1 MKKVRCAIYT
11 RKSSEEGLEQDFNS
25 LHAQREACAAY
36 VLSQASEG
44 WSALPEVYDDGGISG
59 GTLERPA
66 LKRLLDDIDAGRIDI
81 VVVYK
86 VDRLTRSLLDF
97 SRLVEAFDKAGVSFV
112 SITQSFNTTTSMG
125 RLTLNMLL
133 SFAQFEREVTA
144 ERIRDKIAASKAKG
158 MWMGGV
164 CPLGYRPNG
173 RTLAI
178 VPEHAEVVRDLFQNY
193 LEVGNVR
200 LLEQQLEQA
209 GQRVPTRLTA
219 SGATLGGGTF
229 KRGQLYAMLSNPT
242 YVGEVHHKGN
252 VYAGLQQPIIERD
265 IWDRVQAALAA
276 NQQGIQRGKSTVTVS
291 VLAGLVFEED
301 GTPLIASHACKGKL
315 RYRYYVSKAL
325 QNGSKTQGIR
335 MSAPELEKAVSEE
348 VAKAFDQPMLIAD
361 IAGIPMQVDTLRE
374 LLPASAHVAQ
384 MLRQRQPLILR
395 NLVSKVEVTVTGIKV
410 EVSTASIAS
419 SLSTRV
425 REGVPE
431 HLYLNVRAQLRR
443 SGRVVRLIDVD
454 RHSPLNP
461 EPQAHLVRLLALG
474 SEWWREIVRDSVTVT
489 EVARRHNVDK
499 SYVTRVVRANF
510 LAPTV
515 VDQILAGA
523 HPAGLDAKH
532 LLALTNLPLCWEEQK
547 RELLTH

>member
-11 RKSSEEGLEQDFNS
+11 RKSCEEGLEQNFNS

-44 WSALPEVYDDGGISG
+44 WSALPEVYDDGGLSG
-59 GTLERPA
+59 GTLARPA
-66 LKRLLDDIDAGRIDI
+66 LTRLLDDIAAGSMDI

-97 SRLVEAFDKAGVSFV
+97 TKLVEAFDKANVSFV

-164 CPLGYRPNG
+164 CPLGYRPTG

-178 VPEHAEVVRDLFQNY
+178 VPEHAEVVRELFRNY

-219 SGATLGGGTF
+219 SGASLGGGTF

-252 VYAGLQQPIIERD
+252 VYAGLQQPIIKRD

-276 NQQGIQRGKSTVTVS
+276 NQQGIQRGKSIPTVS
-291 VLAGLVFEED
+291 VLAGLVFDED
-301 GTPLIASHACKGKL
+301 GTPLVASHACKGKL

-325 QNGSKTQGIR
+325 QNGSTSQGIR

-361 IAGIPMQVDTLRE
+361 IAGLPMQVDTLRE
-374 LLPASAHVAQ
+374 LLPACALVAQ
-384 MLRQRQPLILR
+384 MLRKREPLILR
-395 NLVSKVEVTVTGIKV
+395 NLVSKVEVTVAGIKV
-410 EVSTASIAS
+410 KVSTTSIAS
-419 SLSTRV
+419 SLSTLV
-425 REGVPE
+425 REGAPE
-431 HLYLNVRAQLRR
+431 HVYLNVRAQLRR

-474 SEWWREIVRDSVTVT
+474 SEWWREIVRDGVTVT

-523 HPAGLDAKH
+523 HPAGLDAKR
-532 LLALTNLPLCWEEQK
+532 LLALTDLPHCWEDQK